1 MYSFQKKKKE
11 KKKKFQTIFQS
22 ILSRMDKCNL
32 FLSTNVL
39 LFYVLTILIHHFAL
53 LFSIISQ
60 KKLSQKEI
68 LSQSAW
74 FFFRIFCRMDI
85 YFKRPIIYQ
94 SGITMNTSATITV
107 LPNFQFNLIFSVLK
121 KSCKNEYICSSNVC
135 LTDIITSSRINVI
148 IFFINDFF
156 CLLRW
161 LKVTSVFI

>member
-1 MYSFQKKKKE
+1 MRYYSVSSVK
-11 KKKKFQTIFQS
+11 
-22 ILSRMDKCNL
+22 
-32 FLSTNVL
+32 
-39 LFYVLTILIHHFAL
+39 
-53 LFSIISQ
+53 

-148 IFFINDFF
+148 IFFHKWFF
-156 CLLRW
+156 LS
-161 LKVTSVFI
+161 LKMIESYLSIHIIWWNKVKIHSFK